1 MSKVL
6 SIRVTGAVQG
16 IGYRPFIA
24 RLAEKLNLVG
34 EVRNTGGV
42 VTILA
47 AGSASAVDTFL
58 QTVQTK
64 VPAGGLLVSV
74 DARDVTDRYAA
85 TALENT
91 NENDGIL
98 PLPEHFRIC

>member
-16 IGYRPFIA
+16 IGYRPYIA

-74 DARDVTDRYAA
+74 DARDVTDRYVAA
-85 TALENT
+85 EDKADVSSVAEEYATGLYA
-91 NENDGIL
+91 D
-98 PLPEHFRIC
+98 